1 MPLSGSEWVQD
12 ICPGAMLWGAMRF
25 LDTSDP
31 AVPERQRLEHTFV
44 RARWLAGAVLAV
56 LAPIGGFDLPAV
68 LGLLAFIA
76 SGNVAVWR
84 ANRRV
89 ASLAAQRLLSGGAV
103 TLDALAV
110 LGVALWVPNDAA
122 TAAYATTVIVVTEAA
137 VRFSPP
143 KAGVATVLVLGG
155 LAAVLGLRTATADDP
170 FDGQTF
176 AVVAGLAVLLGGM
189 VGLAVREIYS
199 TRVAAASAPAPTAEL
214 PEEALALL
222 TPRERQVMGLIL
234 QGYSNPRI
242 AAALVVEPKT
252 VKNHINNI
260 YSKLQLG
267 SRYEAIA
274 TLLRQREAPRQPV
287 E

>member
-1 MPLSGSEWVQD
+1 
-12 ICPGAMLWGAMRF
+12 MLWGAMRF